1 MSTLEDFISKV
12 KKDGMARTNRYS
24 VVLGSPISV
33 KQAQVNTG
41 YIPAG
46 TDMQSLLLYCDQV
59 QLPGVNYATI
69 QNRTFG
75 ELREVPYDRMFE
87 TINMSFYVDNNMA
100 VKAFFDQWMSS
111 IQDPSSRTFNYYENY
126 ITDMVIYVE
135 DLKDEKKYE
144 VKLFE
149 CYPKSVGSIQLDYA
163 SKEVMKLQ
171 VTMQYKY
178 WISETSTPGV
188 DKAQNQPS
196 ADFAGLDYEEELFEE
211 IGIPSAYLNDFNNY
225 QNQFNNTQADVQ
237 NLVAGVNRLGA
248 LFG

>member
-1 MSTLEDFISKV
+1 MSKLEEFISKV

-24 VVLGSPISV
+24 VILGSPISV
-33 KQAQVNTG
+33 KQAQTSSG

-46 TDMQSLLLYCDQV
+46 TDMQGLLLYCDQV

-87 TINMSFYVDNNMA
+87 TINMSFYVDNNMS

-111 IQDPSSRTFNYYENY
+111 IQNPSSRTFNYYENY
-126 ITDMVIYVE
+126 ITDMIIQVE
-135 DLKDEKKYE
+135 DLKDEKRYE

-149 CYPKSVGSIQLDYA
+149 CYPKSVGSIQMDYA
-163 SKEVMKLQ
+163 SKEVMKVQ

-188 DKAQNQPS
+188 SNSQNREISDLS
-196 ADFAGLDYEEELFEE
+196 AYEFADDLLDEF
-211 IGIPSAYLNDFNNY
+211 GIPSTYLNDFNSF
-225 QNQFNNTQADVQ
+225 QNQFNSAQSEVE
-237 NLVAGVNRLGA
+237 NLLTGVSRMGS